1 MLGGKAAGSEPW
13 SQATLWDLMATR
25 VRGHPC
31 PGSAGLCP
39 LGQGARRQPALPPS
53 PAVYIIVGR
62 VFLLSAVILS
72 FLTTV
77 VMVSFASRLFPRT
90 RKHNLVSGFISFLT
104 GGEQQGAPAVWVGD
118 LGRRPEMEGGVVSGE
133 GIFRAPLLRCPLS
146 EVAHPSPPPQGL

>member
-1 MLGGKAAGSEPW
+1 MLGGKAVGSEPW

-25 VRGHPC
+25 LWGHPC

-39 LGQGARRQPALPPS
+39 LGQGAQRQPALPPS

-62 VFLLSAVILS
+62 VFLLSAVIFS

-90 RKHNLVSGFISFLT
+90 RKHNLVSAFISFLT
-104 GGEQQGAPAVWVGD
+104 GGEQQAGPSLVG
-118 LGRRPEMEGGVVSGE
+118 GGSGETAGDGERVVSGE
-133 GIFRAPLLRCPLS
+133 GIFRAPLLHCPLN
-146 EVAHPSPPPQGL
+146 EVAHPNPPPQGL